1 MTETYVKSLEG
12 WLKLVGDDKAI
23 ASISFVKNKAAAKT
37 APTAVL
43 KKAARELEE
52 YFAGKRRSFTFKMS
66 PAGTDFQRKVWK
78 ALEQI
83 PYGETRSYGEIARMI
98 GKPKAA
104 RAVGMAN
111 NRNPLSI
118 VVPCHRVIGRNG
130 DLVGYGGGLSLKT
143 KLLKLEGISL

>member
-12 WLKLVGDDKAI
+12 WLKLVGDENAVTAI
-23 ASISFVKNKAAAKT
+23 NFVKAKSITKAP
-37 APTAVL
+37 PTAVL

-52 YFAGKRRSFTFKMS
+52 YFAGKRRRFTFKMS
-66 PAGTDFQRKVWK
+66 PSGTDFQKKVWK

-83 PYGETRSYGEIARMI
+83 PYGETRTYGEIARAI

-118 VVPCHRVIGRNG
+118 VVPCHRVIGSTG

-143 KLLKLEGISL
+143 KLLKLEGLTL

>member
-12 WLKLVGDDKAI
+12 WLKLVGDENAVTAI
-23 ASISFVKNKAAAKT
+23 NFVKAKSITKAP
-37 APTAVL
+37 PTAVL

-66 PAGTDFQRKVWK
+66 PSGTDFQKKVWK

-83 PYGETRSYGEIARMI
+83 PYGETRTYGEIARAI

-118 VVPCHRVIGRNG
+118 VVPCHRVIGSTG

-143 KLLKLEGISL
+143 KLLKLEGLTL